1 MTNKLNKYLWFFLF
15 FYLIYTPEIFLA
27 FGINISSRYIYLFIF
42 LIIFLYQLLSVLM
55 KSERSE
61 NQLSIKKKWLLFSS
75 AIVVSSVYVAIIA
88 FFNDYPT
95 RLAQNLFILLQ
106 VYVLVR
112 CFNIYTRSREI
123 NNPYCA
129 IEVLIKLAAFQG
141 LISLCMFIIPS
152 LKNFALKLY
161 YLGKDENPFISSL
174 RIFGISGEYTFFT
187 PIYHSFLI
195 AVIVYLYLYYKKNF
209 LIFLPFIFIVVALNG
224 RTGLMILAIVLPII
238 FLLYLFSH
246 LKNIWKSLIFLFLI
260 GIFSFAVL
268 QMLKLYMPE
277 TYVWLTNGFNDVIN
291 FFRYGE
297 KEGNIG
303 ILSNYV
309 LFPEGMDLIFGTG
322 IRLYGNSLG
331 LPHSDIGYIND
342 IYMGGIVYISIL
354 YIGILI
360 FLIFSTRKLGKLNSF
375 PYVVICISFLLI
387 ANFKGEAMR
396 SGLLLI
402 GIIIS
407 QEMITSPSLCENN
420 NLSRINK
427 GNS

>member
-1 MTNKLNKYLWFFLF
+1 
-15 FYLIYTPEIFLA
+15 
-27 FGINISSRYIYLFIF
+27 
-42 LIIFLYQLLSVLM
+42 
-55 KSERSE
+55 
-61 NQLSIKKKWLLFSS
+61 
-75 AIVVSSVYVAIIA
+75 
-88 FFNDYPT
+88 
-95 RLAQNLFILLQ
+95 
-106 VYVLVR
+106 
-112 CFNIYTRSREI
+112 
-123 NNPYCA
+123 
-129 IEVLIKLAAFQG
+129 
-141 LISLCMFIIPS
+141 
-152 LKNFALKLY
+152 
-161 YLGKDENPFISSL
+161 
-174 RIFGISGEYTFFT
+174 
-187 PIYHSFLI
+187 
-195 AVIVYLYLYYKKNF
+195 
-209 LIFLPFIFIVVALNG
+209 
-224 RTGLMILAIVLPII
+224 
-238 FLLYLFSH
+238 
-246 LKNIWKSLIFLFLI
+246 
-260 GIFSFAVL
+260 
-268 QMLKLYMPE
+268 MPE